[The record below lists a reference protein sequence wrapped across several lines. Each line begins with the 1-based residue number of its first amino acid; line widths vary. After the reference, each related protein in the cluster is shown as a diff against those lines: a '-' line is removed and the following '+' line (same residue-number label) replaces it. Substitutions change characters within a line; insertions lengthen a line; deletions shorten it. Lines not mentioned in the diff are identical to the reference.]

1 MKRMANTDIGHTA
14 EEIDALLKSGKLERL
29 GMGSR
34 RACYR
39 LPGGGLCVKCYRSDE
54 EIAEGKFPG
63 HQPIEP
69 LPASVIGEIRRCRF
83 NEKRNTCCKEYEY
96 WKALRRRLPQE
107 LADAFPSTMEMLLLP
122 SRGWTVV
129 EELVED
135 TDGSP
140 ARLFAD
146 AWKNM
151 PDDSAKCR
159 LLYRFRHL
167 ADSLELHA
175 VRFFDPQNVLV
186 QICQDGEVRL
196 RITDFEP
203 ISRTAIPMDRFLP
216 MFTRRKIRR
225 RFCRYLDLFKDFC
238 VNSSP
243 ISLSFCVNDAYA
255 QHLAVVMA
263 SVLVNNPD
271 SRFVFH
277 VLHRDISKESQARVK
292 ELECMYPHCEVRF
305 HKIDASCFDR
315 FPIPV
320 DLEHVTQEMYY
331 RYILPNVLNTEDRT
345 IYSDVD
351 VLCVGDLR
359 PLWGID
365 LNGNLVAA
373 VSEGEA
379 GEFKKR
385 LIGLTDNIPYFYSGL
400 LVMDLAALRAGLY
413 PQKLMENTLR
423 LANKL
428 IWPDQ
433 DVINITM
440 HGRILQLSSEWD
452 GINVCYSPFRKG
464 IVIWHFPG
472 MLLKPWCNI
481 WKNTTWPI
489 YLKYLLRSPYRRNA
503 TRFVLGHIGGF
514 FFFKYTKKQVTRYL
528 LCGIRVWKKRI
539 HRACGQDD
547 AAGGNK

>member
-1 MKRMANTDIGHTA
+1 MKSIDNNTSGYSA
-14 EEIDALLKSGKLERL
+14 KQIDELLKRGALERL

-54 EIAEGKFPG
+54 EIAEGKYPG
-63 HQPIEP
+63 HNPTIP
-69 LPASVIGEIRRCRF
+69 LSPSVIREIHNCRF
-83 NEKRNTCCKEYEY
+83 DETRNSCCKEYEY
-96 WKALRRRLPQE
+96 WKKLQHELPHE
-107 LADAFPSTMEMLLLP
+107 LSAVFPATMEKLLVP
-122 SRGWTVV
+122 SRGWCVV
-129 EELVED
+129 EELV
-135 TDGSP
+135 TNADGTP
-140 ARLFAD
+140 TQLFAD
-146 AWKNM
+146 AWRNLA
-151 PDDSAKCR
+151 DGSAKCR
-159 LLYRFRHL
+159 LLDRFRYL
-167 ADSLELHA
+167 ADDLVRHA

-186 QICQDGEVRL
+186 QRCEGGKFRL

-203 ISRTAIPMDRFLP
+203 ISRAAVPIEKFLP
-216 MFTRRKIRR
+216 TLIRHKIRR
-225 RFCRYLDLFKDFC
+225 RFGRYLGQFAGAYANDR
-238 VNSSP
+238 P
-243 ISLSFCVNDAYA
+243 ISISFCVNDAYA
-255 QHLAVVMA
+255 QHLAVVIA
-263 SVLVNNPD
+263 SVLVNNPN

-292 ELECMYPHCEVRF
+292 ELECMYPHCEVLF
-305 HKIDASCFDR
+305 HEIDSSRFDR
-315 FPIPV
+315 FKIPPE
-320 DLEHVTQEMYY
+320 LEHVTQETYY
-331 RYILPNVLNTEDRT
+331 RYILPDVLGEEDRT

-359 PLWGID
+359 PLWEID
-365 LNGNLVAA
+365 MQDALIAA
-373 VSEGEA
+373 VSEGAA
-379 GEFKKR
+379 GEFKK
-385 LIGLTDNIPYFYSGL
+385 GLLGMKGSDPYFYAGL
-400 LVMDLAALRAGLY
+400 LVMDLAALRNGHY
-413 PQKLMENTLR
+413 PQKLMENTLQ
-423 LANKL
+423 LADRL

-440 HGRILQLSSEWD
+440 RGRILQLSSEWD
-452 GINVCYSPFRKG
+452 GINVRYSPFRKG

-503 TRFVLGHIGGF
+503 TRFVLGHIRGF

-528 LCGIRVWKKRI
+528 VCGIRVWKKRI

>member
-1 MKRMANTDIGHTA
+1 M
-14 EEIDALLKSGKLERL
+14 
-29 GMGSR
+29 
-34 RACYR
+34 
-39 LPGGGLCVKCYRSDE
+39 KCYRSDE
-54 EIAEGKFPG
+54 EIAEGKYPG
-63 HQPIEP
+63 NQPIEP

-96 WKALRRRLPQE
+96 WKELRRRLPRE
-107 LADAFPSTMEMLLLP
+107 LAAAFPSTMEKLLLP
-122 SRGWTVV
+122 SRGWAVV
-129 EELVED
+129 EEFVED

-146 AWKNM
+146 AWKNIS
-151 PDDSAKCR
+151 DDSAKCR
-159 LLYRFRHL
+159 LLYRFRLL

-186 QICQDGEVRL
+186 QTCRDGEVRL

-203 ISRTAIPMDRFLP
+203 TSRTTVPMDRFLP
-216 MFTRRKIRR
+216 IFTRRKIRR
-225 RFCRYLDLFKDFC
+225 RFRRYLDLFKGFC
-238 VNSSP
+238 GNSSP

-277 VLHRDISKESQARVK
+277 VLHRDISKESQSRVK

-305 HKIDASCFDR
+305 HEIDSSRFDR
-315 FPIPV
+315 FKIPPE
-320 DLEHVTQEMYY
+320 LEHVTQETYY
-331 RYILPNVLNTEDRT
+331 RYILPDVLGEEDRT

-359 PLWGID
+359 PLWD
-365 LNGNLVAA
+365 LDMRGALIAA
-373 VSEGEA
+373 VSEGA
-379 GEFKKR
+379 SGEFKKD
-385 LIGLTDNIPYFYSGL
+385 LLSMKGSDPYFYAGL
-400 LVMDLAALRAGLY
+400 LVMDLAALRNGHY
-413 PQKLMENTLR
+413 PQKLMENTLQ
-423 LANKL
+423 LADRL

-440 HGRILQLSSEWD
+440 RGRILQLSSEWD
-452 GINVCYSPFRKG
+452 GINVRYSPFRKG

-528 LCGIRVWKKRI
+528 VCGIRVWKKSL
-539 HRACGQDD
+539 HRACGQDG
-547 AAGGNK
+547 AAGGDK